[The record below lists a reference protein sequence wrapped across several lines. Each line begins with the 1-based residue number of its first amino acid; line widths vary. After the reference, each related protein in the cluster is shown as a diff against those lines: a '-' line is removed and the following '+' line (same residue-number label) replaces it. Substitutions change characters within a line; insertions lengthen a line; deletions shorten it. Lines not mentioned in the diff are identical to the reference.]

1 MGGGWGGYFLYLI
14 IYRLYPRSHPPT
26 HPTHATHST
35 HATHHLTYHT
45 NGITHIPLT
54 ASTYLNLHNLQY
66 TCAHTYHIYRC
77 TWMIDD
83 IQKRD
88 IHMFIILHISIYIFY
103 MFIIQLVSLSML
115 FLFYERCTVTT
126 ALLATKESGSLRMVM
141 YM

>member
-1 MGGGWGGYFLYLI
+1 MLPT
-14 IYRLYPRSHPPT
+14 YPRYSCYSVY
-26 HPTHATHST
+26 ST
-35 HATHHLTYHT
+35 QANHHLTYFT
-45 NGITHIPLT
+45 NDLTHIPLT
-54 ASTYLNLHNLQY
+54 APTYLNLHNLQY

-103 MFIIQLVSLSML
+103 MFIIQLISIFIYL